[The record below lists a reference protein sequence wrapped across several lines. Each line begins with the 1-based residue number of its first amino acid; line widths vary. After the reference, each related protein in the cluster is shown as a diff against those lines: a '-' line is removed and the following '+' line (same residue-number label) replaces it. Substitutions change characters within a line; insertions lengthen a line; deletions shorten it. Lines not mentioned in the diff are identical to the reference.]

1 MNPTQDESTKAPRDN
16 HDSLPPLADTSIS
29 PRNVPSKF
37 EKQTSSGGEPPVG
50 PASGRGKRSRL
61 FLTGV
66 VALIL
71 ALAAGAYYFWF
82 LASYESTDDA
92 AIDGHVTAVAPQIS
106 GRVTQVLVH
115 DNQEVTQGDLLL
127 EIDPKGY
134 ETKLSQAK
142 ANLTSARSQ
151 LAQAKAQSAVDQAKV
166 EQERANL
173 TVAQAQAGYA
183 EGDWKRYQTIGKIG
197 VAQSQIDLAE
207 TQAHSSAAQVDVA
220 RSKITAAE
228 AQAALSQ
235 ASIDTAAANVDQTE
249 AALRQA
255 ELELSYTKVS
265 APESGHV
272 THRAVEPGAY
282 VQTGQALLAIVP
294 RAVWVVA
301 NFKETQ
307 LTHMRAGQ
315 LVEIKMDAYPRHKF
329 TGRVDSIQTGTGA
342 RFSLFPPENATGN
355 YIKVL
360 QRVPVKIVF
369 DESCLSDSN
378 LVLGPGMSVEPKVR
392 VK

>member
-1 MNPTQDESTKAPRDN
+1 MNPTKDESTKTPRNN
-16 HDSLPPLADTSIS
+16 HDSLPPLAEASIS
-29 PRNVPSKF
+29 SRSVQSKF
-37 EKQTSSGGEPPVG
+37 EKQASGGEEPPAG
-50 PASGRGKRSRL
+50 PKRLRL
-61 FLTGV
+61 FLTCA

-71 ALAAGAYYFWF
+71 ALAAGAYYYWC
-82 LASYESTDDA
+82 LAPYESTDDA
-92 AIDGHVTAVAPQIS
+92 TIDGHVTAVAPQIS
-106 GRVTQVLVH
+106 GRVTRVLVQ
-115 DNQEVTQGDLLL
+115 DNQEVKQGDLLL

-151 LAQAKAQSAVDQAKV
+151 LAQARAQAAVDQAKV
-166 EQERANL
+166 EQERASL
-173 TVAQAQAGYA
+173 AVAQAQAGYA
-183 EGDWKRYQTIGKIG
+183 EGDWKRYQSIGKTG
-197 VAQSQIDLAE
+197 VSQSQIDLAE

-235 ASIDTAAANVDQTE
+235 ASIDTAAANVEQTQ
-249 AALRQA
+249 AAVSQA

-272 THRAVEPGAY
+272 THRTVEPGAY
-282 VQTGQALLAIVP
+282 AQTGQALLAIVP
-294 RAVWVVA
+294 HAVWVVA

-315 LVEIKMDAYPRHKF
+315 PVTIKMDAYPGNKF
-329 TGRVDSIQTGTGA
+329 TGHVDSIQTGSGA

-369 DESCLSDSN
+369 DESSLLDSN